1 MFWHA
6 PCLSVGI
13 GDTDMAN
20 INTNRSNNAEN
31 GALSMYLRDIEKIP
45 LIGRDEEYDLAMKA
59 KNGDA
64 AARERLVNGN
74 LRFVVSIAKQ
84 FQGRGLPLIDLIS
97 EGNVGLLT
105 AIDKFEPE
113 KGYHFISYAVW
124 WIRQSILK
132 AIGEKSRMIRL
143 PMNKSAD
150 LIQILQAKSNL
161 EKNGYD
167 DASIE
172 AIAAE
177 CGMSESD
184 VLEIMQIARDVSS
197 LDAPVGSE
205 EDTSFGDFIE
215 SDDPKPEDVVM
226 DEALKNSVRRILGT
240 LSEKERGI
248 ITLRYGLDNNEAMSL
263 KEVGEVYN
271 LTKERIRQIE
281 KKVLGSL
288 LQNDEVK
295 ELKAYIA

>member
-1 MFWHA
+1 
-6 PCLSVGI
+6 
-13 GDTDMAN
+13 MAN
-20 INTNRSNNAEN
+20 INTNKSLAAEN
-31 GALSMYLRDIEKIP
+31 GALSMYLKDIEKIP
-45 LIGRDEEYDLAMKA
+45 LIGRDEEYDLAIRA

-97 EGNVGLLT
+97 EGNIGLLT

-124 WIRQSILK
+124 WIRQAILK

-167 DASIE
+167 DASID

-177 CGMSESD
+177 CGMDAQD

-197 LDAPVGSE
+197 LDAPVNSE
-205 EDTSFGDFIE
+205 EDTSFGDFLE
-215 SDDPKPEDVVM
+215 SDEPRPEEVVM
-226 DEALKNSVRRILGT
+226 DEALKNSVRKILGT

-248 ITLRYGLDNNEAMSL
+248 ITLRFGLDNNKALSL
-263 KEVGEVYN
+263 KEVGEIYN

-281 KKVLGSL
+281 KKVLSNL
-288 LQNDEVK
+288 LENEEVR

>member
-1 MFWHA
+1 
-6 PCLSVGI
+6 
-13 GDTDMAN
+13 MAN

-281 KKVLGSL
+281 KKVLGNL
-288 LQNDEVK
+288 LQNNEVK